1 MKTTQKIKN
10 CCSVKLIQLKNRL
23 LTTPVIGCKCHTS
36 QTTQVTYQ
44 RANIRDF
51 KTIFVEGLPFS
62 YSGIYTL
69 LLTKKHLTYKFLCL
83 KVNEEDFEV
92 KTISV
97 KFKVNQPL
105 VGLKDNVFEKEY
117 VSYSPDFFK
126 NPNKAI
132 EEIEYRII
140 EDLTLSVKCYLN
152 EYKK

>member
-1 MKTTQKIKN
+1 MKTLQKIKN
-10 CCSVKLIQLKNRL
+10 YCNVKLIQFKNRL

-69 LLTKKHLTYKFLCL
+69 LLTKKHLTYKILGL
-83 KVNEEDFEV
+83 KVNKEDFEV
-92 KTISV
+92 KTISA
-97 KFKVNQPL
+97 KFKVNQSL
-105 VGLKDNVFEKEY
+105 VGLKDGVFEKEY
-117 VSYSPDFFK
+117 ISYSPDFFK

-132 EEIEYRII
+132 EEIEYRVI
-140 EDLTLSVKCYLN
+140 EDLILSVKCYLN

>member
-1 MKTTQKIKN
+1 MKTPQKIKN
-10 CCSVKLIQLKNRL
+10 YCNVKLIQFKNRL

-62 YSGIYTL
+62 YSGIYT
-69 LLTKKHLTYKFLCL
+69 TYKFLCL

-97 KFKVNQPL
+97 KFKISQPL

-126 NPNKAI
+126 NPNKTI
-132 EEIEYRII
+132 EEIEYRVI
-140 EDLTLSVKCYLN
+140 EDLILSVKCYLN